1 MSPDSVAGVIRK
13 GSLAAHHPVRKGPE
27 SKPVGLG
34 WTTIVSNQSTL
45 LKDDAVAAESLSDPA
60 WIRIRDL
67 IYQVSGIYQAENK
80 FYLLVSRA
88 TRRMKVV
95 GARTPREYLDFL
107 TARPNRNSEMR
118 NLLNEITIGETC
130 LFRSMPQID
139 ALRKVVIPSLAEA
152 KKKMAFTKLRFWS
165 AGCSTG
171 EEPYTLAMIM
181 LEETQAL
188 LKGWTFEVMATDL
201 NDRSV
206 AKAQE
211 GVYNDYAVRNVP
223 PEFMKK
229 YFTKVGTNF
238 RVADSVKAHITF
250 SRLNMLDNS
259 KMLFMRGLD
268 VIFCCNILIY
278 FDGISKTRTIQHF
291 FNALLPNG
299 YFFLGHS
306 ESLFGI
312 SEKFRLVHFP
322 GATAYWKSTEATSK
336 AGTS

>member
-1 MSPDSVAGVIRK
+1 MAN
-13 GSLAAHHPVRKGPE
+13 E
-27 SKPVGLG
+27 
-34 WTTIVSNQSTL
+34 TTLV
-45 LKDDAVAAESLSDPA
+45 KEEVAAPENLGDPA

-88 TRRMKVV
+88 NRRMKAV
-95 GARTPREYLDFL
+95 GARSPREYLEFL
-107 TARPNRNSEMR
+107 TARPNRDSEMR

-130 LFRSMPQID
+130 LFRSLPQID
-139 ALRKVVIPSLAEA
+139 ALRRVVIPSLAES
-152 KKKMAFTKLRFWS
+152 KRKMSFTKLRFWS

-171 EEPYTLAMIM
+171 EEPYTLAMILM
-181 LEETQAL
+181 EETQTT
-188 LKGWTFEVMATDL
+188 LKGWTFEVVATDL

-223 PEFMKK
+223 PEFMSK
-229 YFTKVGTNF
+229 YLIKSGTEF
-238 RVADSVKAHITF
+238 RVADSLRSHITF
-250 SRLNMLDNS
+250 TRLNLLDDS

-268 VIFCCNILIY
+268 AVFCCNVLIY
-278 FDGISKTRTIQHF
+278 FDGKSKGRTVQHF
-291 FNALLPNG
+291 FSALLPNG

-312 SEKFRLVHFP
+312 NEKFRLVHFP
-322 GATAYWKSTEATSK
+322 GATAYWKPGEAATK
-336 AGTS
+336 AGTP